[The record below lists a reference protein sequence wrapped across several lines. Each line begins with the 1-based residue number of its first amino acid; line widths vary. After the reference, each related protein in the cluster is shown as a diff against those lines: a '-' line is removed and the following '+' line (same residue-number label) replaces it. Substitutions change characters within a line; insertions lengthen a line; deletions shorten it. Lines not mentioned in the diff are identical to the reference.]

1 VTRVVNELDE
11 PSPYL
16 PTVDDLELFRSI
28 THGDEGNRKVIVA
41 QVDKDYGIPLPP
53 HAQILSLDPR
63 TSPYAVQ
70 NRLPIETLAEGMY
83 IVKALV
89 DDLDLGSVRA
99 GEGRLS
105 RVWKDRLRQQFEAD
119 ASGLCAR
126 LRAAGIHLLQLY
138 WCVVHWCRPATTVI
152 HAPQQK
158 RHFEIL
164 IQVLGIDPAN
174 EGIVVRGSRVPWWQM
189 AWREIA
195 HARGEAIQTGFQ
207 EQQIVDE
214 QVIEILRSRQD
225 EVTQGVQSGANFRI
239 VVKGEH
245 SLRGEIRLFRILS
258 MEGGYE
264 VPHQMVEAICE
275 LTELEQWRG

>member
-1 VTRVVNELDE
+1 
-11 PSPYL
+11 
-16 PTVDDLELFRSI
+16 
-28 THGDEGNRKVIVA
+28 
-41 QVDKDYGIPLPP
+41 
-53 HAQILSLDPR
+53 
-63 TSPYAVQ
+63 
-70 NRLPIETLAEGMY
+70 MY

-89 DDLDLGSVRA
+89 DDLDLKSVRA
-99 GEGRLS
+99 GEGSLS
-105 RVWKDRLRQQFEAD
+105 PVWKDRLRQQFEAD

-138 WCVVHWCRPATTVI
+138 WCVAHWCRPPTTVI

-164 IQVLGIDPAN
+164 IQVLGIDPAK
-174 EGIVVRGSRVPWWQM
+174 EGIVVRGSRIPWWQM

-195 HARGEAIQTGFQ
+195 HARGEAIQMGFQ
-207 EQQIVDE
+207 EQQIVDH
-214 QVIEILRSRQD
+214 QVIEILRRRQD

-239 VVKGEH
+239 VLEGEH

-264 VPHQMVEAICE
+264 VPHHMVEAICE
-275 LTELEQWRG
+275 LTALEQWRG